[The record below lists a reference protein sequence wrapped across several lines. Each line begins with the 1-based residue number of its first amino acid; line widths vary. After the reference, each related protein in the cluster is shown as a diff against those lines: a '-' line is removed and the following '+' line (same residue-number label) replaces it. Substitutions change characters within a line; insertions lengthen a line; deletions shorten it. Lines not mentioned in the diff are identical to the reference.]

1 MSAINQA
8 LSDLAKKNGSPLTAI
23 EQAQVMPVKQRP
35 VLPWVVGTLGLSLAL
50 GGWAIS
56 YQAPVESLEYAPITT
71 RTESSSVDNVP
82 SPTAKIATQSESIYR
97 SSVRTEAN
105 LQPRSQDSKVQAVQ
119 SAPISQPAESSPLI
133 AKVTTTQPQPVGE
146 VVIEHVELTSAELSA
161 KAQVLAKK
169 ALDSNDLKGALA
181 HYNEALKYTPQN
193 AKVRKK
199 LSALYYGK
207 GDVRKAV
214 DLLQKGISLE
224 NDNISLRLAL
234 AKLLTKEKQQAAAL
248 SAVAAMLDNASV
260 EYLSLRGALA
270 QKNSQDA
277 MAMESYQKLVEM
289 EPDSGRWWLGL
300 GIQQERTLEFDDAK
314 ASYYKALEGMG
325 LSGQSHQFII
335 DRLNLIKQL
344 EGSKGES

>member
-23 EQAQVMPVKQRP
+23 EQAQVMPVKQRA

-71 RTESSSVDNVP
+71 RTESNLVENVP

-97 SSVRTEAN
+97 SSVRTEAD

-133 AKVTTTQPQPVGE
+133 AKVTNTQPQPVGE

-234 AKLLTKEKQQAAAL
+234 AKLLIKEKQQAAAL

-260 EYLSLRGALA
+260 EYLSLRGGLA

-300 GIQQERTLEFDDAK
+300 GIQQERTLEFDNAK
-314 ASYYKALEGMG
+314 ASYHKALEGMG

-335 DRLNLIKQL
+335 DRLNLIQQL

>member
-71 RTESSSVDNVP
+71 RSESNPANNVP

-97 SSVRTEAN
+97 SSVRTEAD
-105 LQPRSQDSKVQAVQ
+105 LQPRNQDREVQAVQ
-119 SAPISQPAESSPLI
+119 SAPISQPAEFSPLI
-133 AKVTTTQPQPVGE
+133 AKAATIQPEPVGE
-146 VVIEHVELTSAELSA
+146 VVIEQVELTSAELSA

-169 ALDSNDLKGALA
+169 ALDSNDLKSALA

-193 AKVRKK
+193 TKVRKK

-207 GDVRKAV
+207 GDARKAV

-234 AKLLTKEKQQAAAL
+234 AKLLIKEKQQAAAL

-300 GIQQERTLEFDDAK
+300 GIQQERMLEFDNAK
-314 ASYYKALEGMG
+314 ASYHKALEGMG

-335 DRLNLIKQL
+335 DRLNLIQQL

>member
-71 RTESSSVDNVP
+71 RSESNPADNVP

-97 SSVRTEAN
+97 SSVRTESD
-105 LQPRSQDSKVQAVQ
+105 LQPRSQDREVQAVQ

-133 AKVTTTQPQPVGE
+133 AKAATIQPEPVGE
-146 VVIEHVELTSAELSA
+146 VVIEQVELTSAELSA

-193 AKVRKK
+193 TKVRKK

-207 GDVRKAV
+207 GDARKAV

-234 AKLLTKEKQQAAAL
+234 AKLLIKEKQQAAAL

-270 QKNSQDA
+270 QKNNQDA

-300 GIQQERTLEFDDAK
+300 GIQQERMLEFDNAK
-314 ASYYKALEGMG
+314 ASYHKALEGMG

-335 DRLNLIKQL
+335 DRLNLIQQL